1 MLLLTTLNKFLNL
14 ILKRIP
20 LQIMEYFYGKIP
32 VSIKIY
38 EVPNYIEMCNRE
50 KTES

>member
-1 MLLLTTLNKFLNL
+1 MEHFYSK
-14 ILKRIP
+14 IL
-20 LQIMEYFYGKIP
+20 

-38 EVPNYIEMCNRE
+38 EVPNYIEMCIRE